1 MFRTAL
7 LTTLLTATS
16 AFAQDVPDRNAARD
30 MLFGTRNADIAII
43 RQDFLSE
50 ADLATLQQLPQV
62 AQLKY
67 YGAMA
72 AAPAEGLQSETTQ
85 GAFNFHSLEAARAAA
100 IAACNDARSGGPTCV
115 TIAEIRPRNFEP
127 GRSLTLSQ
135 DASRAVTGRDLRSAG
150 PDGRLA
156 ISAAT
161 GFWAVGDGAEA
172 ALAACSAQGASDCE
186 IAVAR

>member
-1 MFRTAL
+1 MFRPALFTAL
-7 LTTLLTATS
+7 LAAMP
-16 AFAQDVPDRNAARD
+16 AFAQDVPDRDTARD
-30 MLFGTRNADIAII
+30 LLFGTRNADIAII

-50 ADLATLQQLPQV
+50 ADLATLQQMPQV
-62 AQLKY
+62 AQLNY

-72 AAPAEGLQSETTQ
+72 AAPADGLQAEATQ

-100 IAACNDARSGGPTCV
+100 IAACNGARTGGPACV
-115 TIAEIRPRNFEP
+115 VVAEIRPRDFEP

-135 DASRAVTGRDLRSAG
+135 DASRAVTGRDLRRAG

-156 ISAAT
+156 ISAST
-161 GFWAVGDGAEA
+161 GFWAVGDDEDA